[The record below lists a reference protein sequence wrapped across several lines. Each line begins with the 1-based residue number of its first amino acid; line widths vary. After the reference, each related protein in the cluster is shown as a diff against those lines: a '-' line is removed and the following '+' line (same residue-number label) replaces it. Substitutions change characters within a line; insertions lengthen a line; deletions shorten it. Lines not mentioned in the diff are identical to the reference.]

1 MPLAELVPA
10 LLQWAFVIAVLTL
23 AAWEKPAERRLKQ
36 FSSSAARLAFMRR
49 GTALWWL
56 LTLAALAL
64 AWPLTPPQLLH
75 LPPAAG
81 NLDWLHAHPLLRQAA
96 MALLL
101 LFAALSLAPALQCRF
116 HPRRRLKY
124 MQAVHYL
131 HFLLPVAA
139 RERRWWLLLS
149 LTAGIC
155 EEFMFRGFLLHFL
168 TGQMAG
174 GLSLGLTSA
183 WLLSSLA
190 FGLGHLY
197 QGPLGVLRTA
207 LAGLMFGLL
216 ALLSGSLLLP
226 MALHA
231 LVDAA
236 VLWIYDPQQDTP
248 QAAARL
254 IAGCD
259 PRQAHAREEAPPA

>member
-1 MPLAELVPA
+1 MQLTEFAPA
-10 LLQWAFVIAVLTL
+10 LLQWAFVIAVLGL
-23 AAWEKPAERRLKQ
+23 AAWERPAERRLKQ
-36 FSSSAARLAFMRR
+36 FSSSAARLAVMRR
-49 GTALWWL
+49 GVIQWWL

-64 AWPLTPPQLLH
+64 AWPLDLFH
-75 LPPAAG
+75 LPPASG
-81 NLDWLHAHPLLRQAA
+81 KLDWLREHPLPRQAA
-96 MALLL
+96 IAVLL
-101 LFAALSLAPALQCRF
+101 LFYALSLAPALQCRF
-116 HPRRRLKY
+116 HPRLRLKY
-124 MQAVHYL
+124 LDAVHYL
-131 HFLLPVAA
+131 HFLLPVAPL
-139 RERRWWLLLS
+139 ERRWWLVLS

-174 GLSLGLTSA
+174 GLSLNLTAA

-197 QGPLGVLRTA
+197 QGALGVLRTG

-226 MALHA
+226 MVLHV

-236 VLWIYDPQQDTP
+236 VLWIYHPQQDTP

-259 PRQAHAREEAPPA
+259 PRRAHAVEDAPPA